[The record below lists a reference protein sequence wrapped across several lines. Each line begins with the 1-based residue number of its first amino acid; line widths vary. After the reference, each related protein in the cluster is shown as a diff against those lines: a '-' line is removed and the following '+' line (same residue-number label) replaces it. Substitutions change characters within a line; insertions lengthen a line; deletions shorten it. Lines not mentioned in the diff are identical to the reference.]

1 MIRDVLLPALQ
12 ANFPNRG
19 LRTGQ
24 PPDAIAVFPAAHP
37 EVGDVNIYDDGNEA
51 MVSVGQITHGHFG
64 WTDANR
70 TEAEMANAVT
80 DEVVRF
86 LTDLFADRIVLW
98 KSSGGAGGWWLVG
111 HDNSLSIMDADDFT
125 YLWSGP
131 VPNPLRES
139 AAERIVGREQPKNS
153 DK

>member
-1 MIRDVLLPALQ
+1 MLRDVLLPALET
-12 ANFPNRG
+12 NFPNRG
-19 LRTGQ
+19 LRTGE
-24 PPDAIAVFPAAHP
+24 PTDPIAVFPAVHS
-37 EVGDVNIYDDGNEA
+37 EVGDVSIYDDGNEA

-64 WTDANR
+64 WTDPNR
-70 TEAEMANAVT
+70 TEAEIAQSVT

-131 VPNPLRES
+131 VPNPLRQN
-139 AAERIVGREQPKNS
+139 AG
-153 DK
+153 